1 MLDDALL
8 KLEQVI
14 DQLIDNNQALT
25 TQVEELNEERN
36 QLNQKLQQLE
46 DDHETLQ
53 LEGLEQEDRHKQTA
67 ERIKSMLARIET
79 SSIAGE

>member
-14 DQLIDNNQALT
+14 DQLIEKNQVLT
-25 TQVEELNEERN
+25 AQVE
-36 QLNQKLQQLE
+36 QLNQVQTQLNEKLQTLE

-53 LEGLEQEDRHKQTA
+53 LEGLEQEDKHKQSETN
-67 ERIKSMLARIET
+67 RLSVWQKSL
-79 SSIAGE
+79 